1 MKWSQKKIFML
12 GSAILRRQFLAI
24 FLANYLTGGACSVGP
39 RNAPE
44 GKKNGISRDRIGRLP
59 GIDRDIKIVLVD
71 DHEIMREALRNLIE
85 VQPNLTVVGEA
96 GDGRTAV
103 QMASKLLPDIMI
115 MDISMPDL
123 NGIEATRQI
132 LSASA
137 ATKVIALSAHYEK
150 RFVLEML
157 HAGASGYLIKDCAF
171 KDLIHA
177 INTVAANSTY
187 FSPRITEIVLKD
199 YLRRIPPQE
208 FSEAA
213 LLTARERE
221 VLQLLSEG
229 KRTKEIASTLQVS
242 VKTVETYRQ
251 QIMTKLDIHSIA
263 ELTKFAVREGL
274 TTL

>member
-1 MKWSQKKIFML
+1 MVQE
-12 GSAILRRQFLAI
+12 R
-24 FLANYLTGGACSVGP
+24 V
-39 RNAPE
+39 
-44 GKKNGISRDRIGRLP
+44 GRLLDV
-59 GIDRDIKIVLVD
+59 DRDIRIVLAD
-71 DHEIMREALRNLIE
+71 DHEIMREALRGLIE
-85 VQPNLTVVGEA
+85 VQPNFTVIGEA

-103 QMASKLLPDIMI
+103 QLTSKLRPDITI

-132 LSASA
+132 LSASPH
-137 ATKVIALSAHYEK
+137 TKVIALSAHCEK

-177 INTVAANSTY
+177 IRTVAADSTY

-199 YLRRIPPQE
+199 YLRRVPPQD
-208 FSEAA
+208 FSETA
-213 LLTARERE
+213 LLTSRERE

-229 KRTKEIASTLQVS
+229 KRTKEIASTLRVS